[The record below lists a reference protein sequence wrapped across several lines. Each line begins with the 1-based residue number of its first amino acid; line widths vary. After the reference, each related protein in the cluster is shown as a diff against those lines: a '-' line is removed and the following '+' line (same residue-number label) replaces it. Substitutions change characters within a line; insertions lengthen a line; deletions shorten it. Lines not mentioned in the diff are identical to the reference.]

1 MSEIGFLS
9 PSQEGPENV
18 LTGSIRTLQ
27 LALDITLRPTGEP
40 ANSTRPSHRI
50 MTKTEIGQFVEVG
63 SAWTKEMT
71 RPDKFGET
79 FLSLTIDDP
88 SFAHALNV
96 SAFKSPDSD
105 KYRITWRRRQERQ
118 QSPAAT

>member
-1 MSEIGFLS
+1 MAEIGNLT
-9 PSQEGPENV
+9 PSREGPDDI
-18 LTGSIRTLQ
+18 LSGTIRTLQ
-27 LALDITLRPTGEP
+27 MALEITLRPTGEP
-40 ANSTRPSHRI
+40 ASSQRPSHRI
-50 MTKTEIGQFVEVG
+50 FAKAPSGQHVEIG

-88 SFAHALNV
+88 SFAHPLNV

-105 KYRITWRRRQERQ
+105 KYRVTWRRRQERQ
-118 QSPAAT
+118 QSPAAA

>member
-1 MSEIGFLS
+1 MYRKTPQPNALNPYTTKEYEMSEIGFLS

-88 SFAHALNV
+88 SFAQIGRA
-96 SAFKSPDSD
+96 SC
-105 KYRITWRRRQERQ
+105 RERV
-118 QSPAAT
+118 